1 MSKKNKR
8 PDRHPPDY
16 KKKEKRILFII
27 ILICFVFYFAYFKLS
42 EIIALKVYSPYYF
55 VSSKFEI
62 VQILLIVLLL
72 IAICFAAT
80 YLLSDIKTTK
90 MKYVFRSSAIVIISL
105 ITIIIFNCNV
115 WTFNKDLFSYNTIFQ
130 KDKIVYSYDDI
141 DSAELYVHSAS
152 GKGIHDHIDYT
163 LHMNDGREIKFDAYE
178 AFYNNDDKI
187 IEFDK
192 TIASK
197 RTVKAGD
204 YSHFLYW
211 NDKLNEYYNSIYN

>member
-1 MSKKNKR
+1 MSKKKKKNKR

-90 MKYVFRSSAIVIISL
+90 MKYVFCSSAIVIISL
-105 ITIIIFNCNV
+105 ISIIIFNCNV
-115 WTFNKDLFSYNTIFQ
+115 WTFNKDSFSYNTIF
-130 KDKIVYSYDDI
+130 K
-141 DSAELYVHSAS
+141 
-152 GKGIHDHIDYT
+152 
-163 LHMNDGREIKFDAYE
+163 
-178 AFYNNDDKI
+178 
-187 IEFDK
+187 K
-192 TIASK
+192 TK
-197 RTVKAGD
+197 
-204 YSHFLYW
+204 
-211 NDKLNEYYNSIYN
+211 